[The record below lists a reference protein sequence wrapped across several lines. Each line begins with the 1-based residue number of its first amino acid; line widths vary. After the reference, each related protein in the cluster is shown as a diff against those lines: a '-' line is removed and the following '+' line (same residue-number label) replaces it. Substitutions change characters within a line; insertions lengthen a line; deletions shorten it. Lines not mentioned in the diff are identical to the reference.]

1 MRHAFAWYAEA
12 MRLWRASPGI
22 FAVLA
27 AASIGAEFLLT
38 LVPGAGVLLAQVVVP
53 LVQCGMLYASLAAD
67 RGDRPRVRHLLAI
80 LAAPRRAQAA
90 IVVVN
95 LVAFAG
101 QAYAANALA
110 GVDLFMANP
119 FGEQVSALTLVEIV
133 AAGFVVSLPFTFV
146 PLIALFDD
154 AGFTASFRGSLAAFA
169 RNPLPLL
176 VYAALSLGL
185 FVFGLVTSGLGLLLV
200 APWLAA
206 SSYAAWKD
214 VFAVEA
220 GPAARA

>member
-1 MRHAFAWYAEA
+1 
-12 MRLWRASPGI
+12 RLWRASPGI

-119 FGEQVSALTLVEIV
+119 FGEQ
-133 AAGFVVSLPFTFV
+133 
-146 PLIALFDD
+146 
-154 AGFTASFRGSLAAFA
+154 
-169 RNPLPLL
+169 
-176 VYAALSLGL
+176 
-185 FVFGLVTSGLGLLLV
+185 
-200 APWLAA
+200 
-206 SSYAAWKD
+206 
-214 VFAVEA
+214 
-220 GPAARA
+220 